1 MFAPELKDAGITPTR
16 KHVFPRIGLWS
27 WAGFLARRDTVK
39 PLGGMVGA
47 RVLLIYCV

>member
-16 KHVFPRIGLWS
+16 KHVFPRIGL
-27 WAGFLARRDTVK
+27 ARRDTVK